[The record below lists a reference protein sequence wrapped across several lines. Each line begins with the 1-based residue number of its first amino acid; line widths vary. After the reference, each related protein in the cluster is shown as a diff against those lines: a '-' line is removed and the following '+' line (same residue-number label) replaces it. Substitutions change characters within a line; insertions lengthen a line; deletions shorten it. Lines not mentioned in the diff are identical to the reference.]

1 LLLPGPGDAMKLQA
15 HMPIVSIGPRDWR
28 AAMIALASLFAVSIL
43 LLALQTD
50 GLLNNPLLEHLR
62 TPPAIHPHA
71 AVLNR
76 VSLDV
81 HSLFT
86 PTDPARRFSVAHQ
99 LPENV
104 ASSQPFS
111 IGMDSRVAF
120 EIFGETAH
128 SELLADQNT
137 LPQLQPRSDRLML
150 MLMLLRLH
158 PQRQ

>member
-1 LLLPGPGDAMKLQA
+1 MKLQA
-15 HMPIVSIGPRDWR
+15 HTPIVSIRARDWH
-28 AAMIALASLFAVSIL
+28 AAMIALVSLLGAAML
-43 LLALQTD
+43 LMATQS
-50 GLLNNPLLEHLR
+50 GALLNNPLFDRLR
-62 TPPAIHPHA
+62 TPPGSLPKAPA
-71 AVLNR
+71 LNR

-86 PTDPARRFSVAHQ
+86 PIDPARRFSVAHQ

-128 SELLADQNT
+128 SELIADQST
-137 LPQLQPRSDRLML
+137 IPQLQPHNDRLML

-158 PQRQ
+158 QRRQ

>member
-1 LLLPGPGDAMKLQA
+1 MKPQA
-15 HMPIVSIGPRDWR
+15 HIPTVSIRARDWH
-28 AAMIALASLFAVSIL
+28 AAMIALVSLLGAAML
-43 LLALQTD
+43 LMATQS
-50 GLLNNPLLEHLR
+50 GALLNNPLFDRLR
-62 TPPAIHPHA
+62 TPPATRPHA
-71 AVLNR
+71 SALNR

-86 PTDPARRFSVAHQ
+86 PIDPARRFSVAHQ

-128 SELLADQNT
+128 SELIADQST
-137 LPQLQPRSDRLML
+137 LPQLKPRNDRLML

-158 PQRQ
+158 QRRQ

>member
-1 LLLPGPGDAMKLQA
+1 MKLQA
-15 HMPIVSIGPRDWR
+15 HLPTIGIGARDWH
-28 AAMIALASLFAVSIL
+28 AATIALVSLVGAAVL
-43 LLALQTD
+43 LIATQSSV
-50 GLLNNPLLEHLR
+50 LLNNPLFERLR
-62 TPPAIHPHA
+62 TSPATPPQTA
-71 AVLNR
+71 ALNR

-81 HSLFT
+81 HSLLA
-86 PTDPARRFSVAHQ
+86 PIDPARRFSVAHQ

-128 SELLADQNT
+128 SELLADQST
-137 LPQLQPRSDRLML
+137 LPQLQPRNDRLML

-158 PQRQ
+158 QHRQ